1 MRNVRYVHLN
11 TKGVCTSLIG
21 DGPGFTPVAALLALL
36 AAALVAY
43 RRS

>member
-21 DGPGFTPVAALLALL
+21 DGPGFTPVAALVALL
-36 AAALVAY
+36 AAALLLF
-43 RRS
+43 RKE